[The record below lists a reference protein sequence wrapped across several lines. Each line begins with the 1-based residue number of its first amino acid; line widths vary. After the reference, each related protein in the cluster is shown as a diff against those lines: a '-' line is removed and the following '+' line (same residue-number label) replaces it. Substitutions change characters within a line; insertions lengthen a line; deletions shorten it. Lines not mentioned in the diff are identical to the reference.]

1 MPKHFNPNYGFKG
14 FFENNDYYTYQ
25 SEGTYEAPSDWVIYI
40 NYNSFVYD
48 GSVLISSEV
57 VEFDEDDI
65 SKINDE
71 WQPTGTFYINK
82 TQIAEEKAYA
92 EAEVKRKADELAE
105 KLKAANDAAETAK
118 VRSAAAKSAEVAR
131 QKQQV
136 EE

>member
-1 MPKHFNPNYGFKG
+1 VQHHKKWGFFETAAHCKLVLGASGLLNGKLRVKISDVEDAEVHVFKMPKHFNPNYGFKG

-71 WQPTGTFYINK
+71 W
-82 TQIAEEKAYA
+82 
-92 EAEVKRKADELAE
+92 
-105 KLKAANDAAETAK
+105 
-118 VRSAAAKSAEVAR
+118 
-131 QKQQV
+131 
-136 EE
+136 